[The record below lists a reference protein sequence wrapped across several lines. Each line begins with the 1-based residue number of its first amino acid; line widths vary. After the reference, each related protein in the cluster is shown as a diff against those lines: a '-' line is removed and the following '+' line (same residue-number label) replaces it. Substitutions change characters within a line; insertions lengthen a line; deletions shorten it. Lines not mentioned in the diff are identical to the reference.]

1 MGWMTDFEGRDKT
14 IHGRTKAVLHNWEWF
29 VNIGLNGTVSGWGH
43 VQALWAWWW
52 ILHDRAMSWPGEQ
65 LSYCYWH
72 DCSLLQLTR
81 QLILEDLRV
90 VKTLCVPCFPPHY
103 DIVNK
108 FVHMYHTAL
117 SHHVSRMHLLVWF
130 SSLIPTLL
138 FIRLQLNA
146 VDMCSC
152 TELGGSTRNASM
164 PQAHVWGV
172 AGSDLGIDANTPKWG
187 FLYFSSFPQADTK
200 ILPLNRPW
208 PFLFTP
214 FPILIH

>member
-1 MGWMTDFEGRDKT
+1 MPRRVKLPGKVGVRLTRSTSQVHNGLSDRLRGQSQDYPWQDKGCPT
-14 IHGRTKAVLHNWEWF
+14 QLRNGLWTY
-29 VNIGLNGTVSGWGH
+29 GLNGTDLELGH

-52 ILHDRAMSWPGEQ
+52 ILHDIRAMSWPGEQ
-65 LSYCYWH
+65 LSYCQWR

-138 FIRLQLNA
+138 FITHYSLMQWTHVPALSNMAQL
-146 VDMCSC
+146 VMP
-152 TELGGSTRNASM
+152 GGLLVLISAQM
-164 PQAHVWGV
+164 PTLPNEDIHIFLLSPRQM
-172 AGSDLGIDANTPKWG
+172 PK
-187 FLYFSSFPQADTK
+187 
-200 ILPLNRPW
+200 
-208 PFLFTP
+208 
-214 FPILIH
+214 